1 MYFPTVDE
9 ALELSKSYNL
19 IPIRMVCLADQE
31 TPISIY
37 QRLRCD
43 GSFLLESA
51 EEGARLGR
59 YSFIGLNPWLN
70 LKAKEGITTLSYRT
84 GEMEE
89 IPGNPL
95 DTLRSLLKGFKSP
108 LYPDLPSFS
117 GGAVGYFG
125 FDILQ
130 FVEKLPSPKA
140 NDLEM
145 ADLQWLFMDQVIVYD
160 HFRHEL
166 QVIGHLFVH
175 EGDTKD
181 ILVKKYDQICVEIK
195 KLAKLALEKGVKQDF
210 NTFMLSTSAVSQEV
224 ESNLTQA
231 EFEGMVE
238 KAKEYILSGDIFQ
251 VVLSQR
257 FVLNNPPDPFRVY
270 RVLRQINP
278 SPYMYYL
285 QFSKDETIVGSSPEM
300 LVKVEDGKVE
310 TRPIAG
316 TRKKGKTQKEN
327 DWLKEDL
334 LSDEKECAEHYML
347 VDLGRN
353 DIGRV
358 AEYGSV
364 KMEQLMEVE
373 LFSHVMHIVSH
384 VTGKL
389 QAGKDSFDA
398 LLACFPAGT
407 VSGAPKLRA
416 LEIIAEMEPHARNAY
431 AGAIGYFSFS
441 GNMDTCITIRTVVF
455 KQGKAY
461 VQAGAGIVADSVPE
475 KEYEETKN
483 KAMALIQAIQ
493 LAHIAE
499 EDEEDEENVSK
510 AAK

>member
-1 MYFPTVDE
+1 MYFPTIDE

-19 IPIRMVCLADQE
+19 IPIRLVCLADQE

-59 YSFIGLNPWLN
+59 YSFIGLHPWMT

-84 GEMEE
+84 GEICEV
-89 IPGNPL
+89 PGNPL
-95 DTLRSLLKGFKSP
+95 ETLRSLLKGFKSP
-108 LYPDLPSFS
+108 VYSDLPRFS

-130 FVEKLPSPKA
+130 YVEKLPRSGA
-140 NDLEM
+140 NDLAM
-145 ADLQWLFMDQVIVYD
+145 DDLQWLFMDQVIVYD
-160 HFRHEL
+160 HFRHEI
-166 QVIGHLFVH
+166 QVLGHLFVD
-175 EGDTKD
+175 EGDTQEILAAKYEQTCKD
-181 ILVKKYDQICVEIK
+181 IK
-195 KLAKLALEKGVKQDF
+195 KLAKTALEKGIQHDS
-210 NTFMLSTSAVSQEV
+210 NTFMLNPSKGSQAV
-224 ESNLTQA
+224 ESNLTKA
-231 EFEGMVE
+231 EFEGMVK
-238 KAKEYILSGDIFQ
+238 KAKEYILAGDIFQ

-270 RVLRQINP
+270 RILRQINP

-316 TRKKGKTQKEN
+316 TRKKGKTAQEN
-327 DWLKEDL
+327 EELKADL
-334 LSDEKECAEHYML
+334 LADEKECAEHYML

-364 KMEQLMEVE
+364 NMEQLMEVE

-389 QAGKDSFDA
+389 RADKDSFDA

-475 KEYEETKN
+475 NEYEETKN

-493 LAHIAE
+493 MAQTVE
-499 EDEEDEENVSK
+499 EDEEEEENVSETFK
-510 AAK
+510 